1 LPAAPKPDIPE
12 LREPRPSEA
21 TSPDPAKFLRHC
33 ANQIRNVLRRGG
45 GRRRGRRHRAAMA
58 LSAMLTEFA
67 LRKRADRRIDPDPL
81 ERIRRRA
88 LQAISATELRKGN
101 GRCSTPA

>member
-1 LPAAPKPDIPE
+1 
-12 LREPRPSEA
+12 
-21 TSPDPAKFLRHC
+21 
-33 ANQIRNVLRRGG
+33 
-45 GRRRGRRHRAAMA
+45 MA

-88 LQAISATELRKGN
+88 LQAISATLLRKGN
-101 GRCSTPA
+101 GTCSTPA